1 MTVLITGGKG
11 FIGSTIARQ
20 LVEQGERPLCLDIR
34 GTPGR
39 LADIIERVELID
51 GGIPGVDALRRLLE
65 SRRVDQLVHSV
76 FFMSAPGSA
85 EEVHQEMEIMVKQ
98 TVDLFEAARL
108 AGVRRVIFPSSIHY
122 YGPQWLHGEV
132 PLGEDR
138 PGLAMDIYGVA
149 KKLGEVT
156 AHFYN
161 MRVPGMRIISL
172 RVPAV
177 YGIGGRYGARGVNV
191 AAYNCALGD
200 AAQLPFAADDHVCLG
215 DVQDV
220 ARAMITLLQAPS
232 PAHEVY
238 NAGGHTRSYGELA
251 ALVQRFL
258 PDAQITFDETTGRTD
273 LPYRIDSSRIRD
285 EFGFE
290 HRPLEAGYRALIDHT
305 RAQAG
310 LPPL

>member
-20 LVEQGERPLCLDIR
+20 LVEQSERPLCLDVR

-39 LADIIERVELID
+39 LADVVEQVELID
-51 GGIPGVDALRRLLE
+51 GGIPGVDDLRRLLE
-65 SRRVDQLVHSV
+65 ERGVDRIVHSV
-76 FFMSAPGSA
+76 FFMSAPGNA
-85 EEVHQEMEIMVKQ
+85 DEIHQEVEIMVRQ
-98 TVDLFEAARL
+98 TVDVFEAARL
-108 AGVRRVIFPSSIHY
+108 AGVRRVVFPSSIHY

-132 PLGEDR
+132 SLTEDH

-149 KKLGEVT
+149 KKMAEVA

-161 MRVPGMRIISL
+161 MRVPGMRILAL

-191 AAYNCALGD
+191 AAYRCALGEP
-200 AAQLPFAADDHVCLG
+200 AQLPFAAGDHACLG
-215 DVQDV
+215 DVQDI
-220 ARAMITLLQAPS
+220 ARAMVMLLQAPS

-251 ALVQRFL
+251 ALVRRFL

-273 LPYRIDSSRIRD
+273 LPYRIDSTRIRD
-285 EFGFE
+285 EFGFQ
-290 HRPLEAGYRALIDHT
+290 HRPLDDGYRALIDHT
-305 RAQAG
+305 RAEAG

>member
-20 LVEQGERPLCLDIR
+20 LVEQGERPICLDIR

-39 LADIIERVELID
+39 LTDIIERIELID
-51 GGIPGVDALRRLLE
+51 GGIPGVDELRRLLE
-65 SRRVDQLVHSV
+65 DRRVDQLVHSV
-76 FFMSAPGSA
+76 FFMSAPGNA
-85 EEVHQEMEIMVKQ
+85 DEVHQEVEIMVKQ
-98 TVDLFEAARL
+98 TVDIFEAARL

-132 PLGEDR
+132 PLTEEH
-138 PGLAMDIYGVA
+138 PGMAMDIYGAA

-161 MRVPGMRIISL
+161 MRVPHMRIISL

-191 AAYNCALGD
+191 AAYSCALGD
-200 AAQLPFAADDHVCLG
+200 AAQLPFAAGDHVCLG

-220 ARAMITLLQAPS
+220 ARAMVILLQAPS

-238 NAGGHTRSYGELA
+238 NVGGHTRSYGELA

-285 EFGFE
+285 EFGFA
-290 HRPLEAGYRALIDHT
+290 HRPLETGYRALIDHT